1 MMSHTGKSFRR
12 GTVWRCPAESI
23 SALKAEAMAVA
34 VLVFANMSLAQQ
46 PSSAY
51 ASSLISNRSN
61 DMSVHTATQKRQ
73 IRMLVGEKKLF
84 GHACRYPRGSKA
96 SATFAADIASA

>member
-12 GTVWRCPAESI
+12 GAVWRCPAESI

-34 VLVFANMSLAQQ
+34 VLVFTNMSLAQQ

-51 ASSLISNRSN
+51 ASSLISNQSN

-73 IRMLVGEKKLF
+73 IRMLVGEKSVKRH
-84 GHACRYPRGSKA
+84 G
-96 SATFAADIASA
+96 D